1 MRPIK
6 EILRERRAASRI
18 KKFEADALRGA
29 HTSNGNYETLIT
41 HFNIPHAF
49 KPLLREYE
57 SSMRGKLSRKGSFLM
72 IVLDDNR
79 YVISV
84 WWVHSVDAR
93 YLGLSHYEFSHEAL
107 LKPKYKRGYH
117 FDEN

>member
-1 MRPIK
+1 MRPIQ
-6 EILRERRAASRI
+6 EILRERRAASRV
-18 KKFEADALRGA
+18 KEYEADQLRGA

-41 HFNIPHAF
+41 HCNFPHAF

-57 SSMRGKLSRKGSFLM
+57 YSMCGKLARKNSYLTM
-72 IVLDDNR
+72 ALDDDR
-79 YVISV
+79 YVMSV
-84 WWVHSVDAR
+84 WWVHAENGR
-93 YLGLSHYEFSHEAL
+93 YFGLSHYEFSHEAL